1 MEKDEDLVGDIDISR
16 WFSSWTNNFLLS
28 VDVLRLA
35 SSVLSH
41 GSYNTM

>member
-1 MEKDEDLVGDIDISR
+1 MEKDEDVAGDINISLL
-16 WFSSWTNNFLLS
+16 FSSWTNSFLLS

-41 GSYNTM
+41 GSYNIL